1 MTSVYLQGMVH
12 AIRFDALRDKR
23 ACSFVEVADGRA
35 ATEPAGSPRP
45 PRSQMPR
52 RELCATPRAYQS
64 VWRALV
70 PRRFLPVAH
79 SLLTDSPKC
88 AILYDRGAGRRQ
100 HFVSPSLEPALHHGE
115 IFSFVEVA
123 DGRTATRVARSPR
136 PRRSQ
141 AAVVPRRPL
150 FRR

>member
-1 MTSVYLQGMVH
+1 VTSVYLQGMVH

-70 PRRFLPVAH
+70 PGRFLLAVHP
-79 SLLTDSPKC
+79 LLTQDC
-88 AILYDRGAGRRQ
+88 TCGIVDHRDARRRHHIVSSSRERALHPGQ
-100 HFVSPSLEPALHHGE
+100 RSPSLRQPIA
-115 IFSFVEVA
+115 
-123 DGRTATRVARSPR
+123 
-136 PRRSQ
+136 
-141 AAVVPRRPL
+141 RRPQRPPGL
-150 FRR
+150 RGLADRRGPSGSPHSNGC

>member
-1 MTSVYLQGMVH
+1 MTSVCLQGMVH

-70 PRRFLPVAH
+70 PGRFLLAVHP
-79 SLLTDSPKC
+79 LLTHGSTCGIVQHAVAGQRHYMIPSSQEPVLHP
-88 AILYDRGAGRRQ
+88 AGA
-100 HFVSPSLEPALHHGE
+100 SPSVACEGLDHEVVERTGGCLEAG
-115 IFSFVEVA
+115 SV
-123 DGRTATRVARSPR
+123 R
-136 PRRSQ
+136 
-141 AAVVPRRPL
+141 
-150 FRR
+150 